1 MTVEF
6 DSVSIEIYDPG
17 NSQWESL
24 NGDVMAEPRPRWNMG
39 IMGNKTLDRVGDP
52 EIFTFSLNNSST
64 NQNQTE
70 GNYTVGHVN
79 CLELWNVGLKVRVSF
94 NYNSTNYYKYYG
106 WISPDGIVAD
116 TGTNGTRTVTVTC
129 VGFMGKAAEHNL
141 DLLAIESNKTIEQA
155 VQSIVANMPIAP
167 VATDYGTGANLFP
180 SVFDTVTPGTKALA
194 EMLKLAV
201 SEVGYV
207 YTMGDT
213 TAGQTL
219 VVKGRQDLIDVTSSY
234 TFDNDMMAMDVGYG
248 KALANRIKT
257 NAYPRETDTSYIVMW
272 KLNKAIRV
280 AGNTTIGPFRGT
292 YRNPTG
298 GSKTMKGSDLQTPV
312 ATTDYVGHVNED
324 GSGTDKTADMVVTV
338 TFGATDFEY
347 SIENTSAVALWTGGT
362 AGKFQ
367 VRGKGVYFD
376 DQSTNVVDDAT
387 SQAAYGMKELTIDM
401 KYQDDPTLVK
411 DYAEYYLD
419 VKKDPYKTIESITLN
434 ANRDTNNIEAF
445 LNIEPGSRITVIED
459 MSAVNEDFYVMGY
472 DAEIIAMRYVIW
484 KPVLVNTLEID
495 FDLWLNGYATLEE
508 NFSGATK
515 NDIVFQ
521 NWGVQVNGT
530 ADYAG
535 TVDGRDSVWIMS
547 TGEPGV
553 SAPAL
558 RMTYLDYGVSNY
570 TTDMGRLNFVVDL
583 KALQGTASPMRCEM
597 GMWNSDNDQVI
608 FEFDNTTSD
617 DNIYLSGKIVT
628 AGSATSTVLMNIPVD
643 EWCRL
648 KFTINQLA
656 NKVDFY
662 VYDANNI
669 LQEQDTITTT
679 LPGTAALMYPS
690 LRYVWTSG
698 IPGTATNLVALD
710 YWAAGYT
717 I

>member
-6 DSVSIEIYDPG
+6 DSIAIEVYIDGSWNDLSPI
-17 NSQWESL
+17 
-24 NGDVMAEPRPRWNMG
+24 VMAEPRPRWNMG

-64 NQNQTE
+64 NLDGIEGLFTIGHPNQ
-70 GNYTVGHVN
+70 YTG
-79 CLELWNVGLKVRVSF
+79 WGVGLPVRVTFS
-94 NYNSTNYYKYYG
+94 YNSTTYYKYYG

-116 TGTNGTRTVTVTC
+116 TGTSGTRTVTVTC

-155 VQSIVANMPIAP
+155 VQSIVANMPISP

-347 SIENTSAVALWTGGT
+347 SIENTSSVALWTGGT

-445 LNIEPGSRITVIED
+445 LNTEPGSRVTVIED
-459 MSAVNEDFYVMGY
+459 MSAVNDDFYIMGY

-495 FDLWLNGYATLEE
+495 FDLWLDGYTTKEETFTGLTLDDIFFGIAGYA
-508 NFSGATK
+508 A
-515 NDIVFQ
+515 
-521 NWGVQVNGT
+521 NGT
-530 ADYAG
+530 AIAASL
-535 TVDGRDSVWIMS
+535 DGRDCWVMQ
-547 TGEPGV
+547 TGEPTGTNPYV
-553 SAPAL
+553 S
-558 RMTYLDYGVSNY
+558 MN
-570 TTDMGRLNFVVDL
+570 NI
-583 KALQGTASPMRCEM
+583 GTASAYNTGM
-597 GMWNSDNDQVI
+597 GRVI
-608 FEFDNTTSD
+608 FVTDFYPNTIPGTATRMEFGWNDTGNNYIVSMKFTDFDSSAD
-617 DNIYLSGKIVT
+617 IVGSGLVYLGGTISAQT
-628 AGSATSTVLMNIPVD
+628 AGT
-643 EWCRL
+643 
-648 KFTINQLA
+648 FTAQAKGDWYRSKIIINQLA
-656 NKVDFY
+656 TKVDYYFY
-662 VYDANNI
+662 NSSGVE
-669 LQEQDTITTT
+669 LWHDTLTTT
-679 LPGTAALMYPS
+679 LPGTATNLYPWLYCS
-690 LRYVWTSG
+690 QNVP
-698 IPGTATNLVALD
+698 PGTATNIVYLD
-710 YWAAGYT
+710 YWTAGYT
-717 I
+717 V

>member
-17 NSQWESL
+17 NSQWVNV

-70 GNYTVGHVN
+70 GNYTVGHVS
-79 CLELWNVGLKVRVSF
+79 CLEFWNVGLKVRVSF

-155 VQSIVANMPIAP
+155 VQSIVANMPISP

-347 SIENTSAVALWTGGT
+347 SIENTSSVALWTGGT

-445 LNIEPGSRITVIED
+445 LNTEPGSRVTVIED
-459 MSAVNEDFYVMGY
+459 MSAVNDDFYVMGY

-495 FDLWLNGYATLEE
+495 FDLWLDGYTTKEETFTGLTLDDIFFGIAGYA
-508 NFSGATK
+508 A
-515 NDIVFQ
+515 
-521 NWGVQVNGT
+521 NGT
-530 ADYAG
+530 AIAASL
-535 TVDGRDSVWIMS
+535 DGRDCWVMQ
-547 TGEPGV
+547 TGEPTGTNPYV
-553 SAPAL
+553 S
-558 RMTYLDYGVSNY
+558 MN
-570 TTDMGRLNFVVDL
+570 NI
-583 KALQGTASPMRCEM
+583 GTASAYNTGM
-597 GMWNSDNDQVI
+597 GRVI
-608 FEFDNTTSD
+608 FVTDFYPNTIPGTATRMEFGWNDTGNNYIVSMKFTDFDSSAD
-617 DNIYLSGKIVT
+617 IVGSGLVYLGGTISAQT
-628 AGSATSTVLMNIPVD
+628 AGT
-643 EWCRL
+643 
-648 KFTINQLA
+648 FTAQAKGDWYRSKIIINQLA
-656 NKVDFY
+656 TKVDYYFY
-662 VYDANNI
+662 NSSGVE
-669 LQEQDTITTT
+669 LWHDTLTTT
-679 LPGTAALMYPS
+679 LPGTATNLYPWLYCS
-690 LRYVWTSG
+690 QNVP
-698 IPGTATNLVALD
+698 PGTATNIVYLD
-710 YWAAGYT
+710 YWTAGYT
-717 I
+717 V

>member
-17 NSQWESL
+17 NSQWENV

-70 GNYTVGHVN
+70 GNYTDGHVN

-155 VQSIVANMPIAP
+155 VQSIVANMPISP
-167 VATDYGTGANLFP
+167 VATDNGTGANLFP

-347 SIENTSAVALWTGGT
+347 SIENTSSVALWTGGT

-445 LNIEPGSRITVIED
+445 LNTEPGSRVTVIED
-459 MSAVNEDFYVMGY
+459 MSAVNDDFYIMGY

-495 FDLWLNGYATLEE
+495 FDLWLDGYTTKEETFTGLTLDDIFFGIAGYA
-508 NFSGATK
+508 A
-515 NDIVFQ
+515 
-521 NWGVQVNGT
+521 NGT
-530 ADYAG
+530 AIAASL
-535 TVDGRDSVWIMS
+535 DGRDCWVMQ
-547 TGEPGV
+547 TGEPTGTNPYV
-553 SAPAL
+553 I
-558 RMTYLDYGVSNY
+558 MN
-570 TTDMGRLNFVVDL
+570 NI
-583 KALQGTASPMRCEM
+583 GTASAYNTGM
-597 GMWNSDNDQVI
+597 GRVI
-608 FEFDNTTSD
+608 FVTDFYPNTIPGTATRMEFGWNDTGNNYIVSMKFTDFDSSAD
-617 DNIYLSGKIVT
+617 IVGSGLVYLGGTISAQT
-628 AGSATSTVLMNIPVD
+628 AGT
-643 EWCRL
+643 
-648 KFTINQLA
+648 FTAQAKGDWYRSKIIINQLA
-656 NKVDFY
+656 TKVDYYFY
-662 VYDANNI
+662 NSSGVE
-669 LQEQDTITTT
+669 LWHDTLTTT
-679 LPGTAALMYPS
+679 LPGTATNLYPWLYCS
-690 LRYVWTSG
+690 QNVP
-698 IPGTATNLVALD
+698 PGTATNIVYLD
-710 YWAAGYT
+710 YWTAGYT
-717 I
+717 V